1 MGGKVSSATY
11 QPVVTAGSPLCLSL
25 PLHKVQ
31 VVIDPILR
39 TDVMLIRVT
48 NDMPDTQ

>member
-1 MGGKVSSATY
+1 
-11 QPVVTAGSPLCLSL
+11 
-25 PLHKVQ
+25 VQ